1 MLTKSNVALSFYVHY
16 TDADGVSVTGLTV
29 TVDVYE
35 HTTEI
40 ITGASAVEI
49 GDGLYY
55 YTLAAN
61 SVDADAAYIAVFKT
75 DSLYVV
81 QRHLPALWQ
90 VGTTLKAVVSV
101 TNDVG
106 IDEAAISADV
116 WAYTARTLTQTAAQ
130 VAAVM
135 AGSTL
140 TIQRGDTLTATL
152 TGLGSL
158 ATRSKLWFT
167 VKNSTWDSDDAASL
181 FIEETAGLTRLN
193 GATYTTT
200 TDGDITVDDEGDGD
214 ITITVKAAATAA
226 LSDQRTLVYDV
237 QILRANGT
245 VATLTSGTA
254 IVTAD
259 VTRAVT

>member
-1 MLTKSNVALSFYVHY
+1 MSFPKRAFPSYE
-16 TDADGVSVTGLTV
+16 VST
-29 TVDVYE
+29 
-35 HTTEI
+35 
-40 ITGASAVEI
+40 A
-49 GDGLYY
+49 
-55 YTLAAN
+55 LAA
-61 SVDADAAYIAVFKT
+61 IAN
-75 DSLYVV
+75 
-81 QRHLPALWQ
+81 A
-90 VGTTLKAVVSV
+90 
-101 TNDVG
+101 
-106 IDEAAISADV
+106 V
-116 WAYTARTLTQTAAQ
+116 WANASRTLTQTAAQ

-140 TIQRGDTLTATL
+140 TIQRGDTLTITL

-167 VKNSTWDSDDAASL
+167 AKHSTGDSDDDARL

-193 GATYTTT
+193 GAAYTTT
-200 TDGDITVDDEGDGD
+200 TDGDITVDGEAAGD

-237 QILRANGT
+237 QILRADGT

-254 IVTAD
+254 IVVAD